1 MKSDLLKLHHAR
13 SEKDFPDIGLDPDEF
28 VELTITRSKIGIFL
42 IWTLALIAFILLA
55 FAFAILSNEITSH
68 NSLFKTNASSQSY
81 FYIIFIALFIFFFAF
96 GYIGTYVYKGNILI
110 ITNKRAI
117 QKITTAPFAKSIN
130 YIDLKSVEDV
140 SQHQSGIFYFIFNI
154 GTIRLATIGDETT
167 YTFTFADAPATQAKK
182 IESLVHKSH
191 QHPPKT
197 R

>member
-13 SEKDFPDIGLDPDEF
+13 SAKDFPDIGLDPDEF

-55 FAFAILSNEITSH
+55 LAFAILSNEATSH
-68 NSLFKTNASSQSY
+68 NSLFKTDAPQSY
-81 FYIIFIALFIFFFAF
+81 LHIILIALFILFFAF
-96 GYIGTYVYKGNILI
+96 AYIGTYVYKGNTLI

-130 YIDLKSVEDV
+130 YIDLKSIEDV
-140 SQHQSGIFYFIFNI
+140 SQHQSGIFYFLFNI

-167 YTFTFADAPATQAKK
+167 YTFTFADAPTTQAKK

-197 R
+197 K